1 MKVKDLVRQLKKLN
15 QESEVK
21 LDTSE
26 GEFPLILDSVH
37 EEDDKVFLY
46 GSEFNMDNFKE
57 TIDF

>member
-26 GEFPLILDSVH
+26 GEFPLILDSVF